1 MQRWPLPD
9 PVSRGP
15 WLFSA
20 SPGFG
25 SSGGESLPSRVMAS
39 PVYITGCGP
48 IGPLGQGI
56 VPTWEALRAGET
68 GLEPVTAFDASNTG
82 HDLAGEVADLDVKKA
97 VPKAYR
103 KAVKVMARD
112 IELAVVAARLAAE
125 DAGLV
130 TPGTAE
136 GGEPGVAAERFG
148 CHIGAGL
155 IAADENELG
164 AALAGSTGAD
174 GAFSL
179 ERWGES
185 GMEQLTPLWLLKYLP
200 NMLACHVTII
210 HEARGPSNTI
220 TCGEAS
226 GGLSIGE
233 SLRVIQRGAADA
245 CFCGG
250 AESRLNPMAFHR
262 QVLGGRLAPTGGS
275 VRPFDEGAEGTAVA
289 EGGGILVIETAENL
303 KKRGG
308 GQPRAKLTGFASSQT
323 LHPESLNRQPDP
335 GGRSIAAAMRRALA
349 DAGKTPADVDAVVP
363 FGIGHPLWDAAEAEA
378 LRAVFGD
385 RLGQIPVLGTK
396 ASTGNLAAGAG
407 GFEVAV
413 AAQALAAGELPP
425 ILHRERPL
433 PGFEATGAERLET
446 VLVVSTAVGGQN
458 TALVLEKA

>member
-1 MQRWPLPD
+1 
-9 PVSRGP
+9 
-15 WLFSA
+15 
-20 SPGFG
+20 
-25 SSGGESLPSRVMAS
+25 MAS

-48 IGPLGQGI
+48 IGPLGQGLG
-56 VPTWEALRAGET
+56 PTWAALLAGEV
-68 GLEPVTAFDASNTG
+68 GLGPVAAFDASATG
-82 HDLAGEVADLDVKKA
+82 HDLAGEVEGLDVKKA
-97 VPKAYR
+97 VPKSYR

-112 IELAVVAARLAAE
+112 IELAVVAAKLAAE

-130 TPGTAE
+130 TPGSAD
-136 GGEPGVAAERFG
+136 GAEPGVAAERLG

-164 AALAGSTGAD
+164 AALAESTTPGGD
-174 GAFSL
+174 FSL
-179 ERWGES
+179 QRWGQS

-233 SLRVIQRGAADA
+233 SLRVVQRGAADA

-262 QVLGGRLAPTGGS
+262 QVLGGRLAPTGGA
-275 VRPFDEGAEGTAVA
+275 VRPFDQHAEGTAVA
-289 EGGGILVIETAENL
+289 EGGGILVLETADNL
-303 KKRGG
+303 ERRGG
-308 GQPRAKLTGFASSQT
+308 GQPRARLSGFASSQT
-323 LHPESLNRQPDP
+323 LHPESLNRTPDP
-335 GGRSIAAAMRRALA
+335 GGRAIAAAVRRALA
-349 DAGKTPADVDAVVP
+349 DAGKTPADVDAVIP
-363 FGIGHPLWDAAEAEA
+363 FGIGHPLWDAAEAAA

-385 RLGQIPVLGTK
+385 RLSRVPVLGTK

-413 AAQALAAGELPP
+413 AAQALATGRLPP
-425 ILHRERPL
+425 VLHRDRPL
-433 PGFEATGAERLET
+433 PGFEATEAPKLDT
-446 VLVVSTAVGGQN
+446 ILVASTAVGGQN